1 MFYVFHLMAVNCS
14 NRIKKKIENQSFC
27 LVHLHFTF
35 LYNVFLLPIV
45 FTIPFFGFTFSLGF
59 FFICWLKSVFLPTMA
74 FVFYHKFMWLKSR
87 LRQAEKDRQLAQQDN
102 RLFKQEFGDK
112 INSLQLEVEE
122 LSRQR

>member
-1 MFYVFHLMAVNCS
+1 MRVSAW
-14 NRIKKKIENQSFC
+14 
-27 LVHLHFTF
+27 FTYILLCF
-35 LYNVFLLPIV
+35 ELFFLLSIV
-45 FTIPFFGFTFSLGF
+45 FTILFFWLYLFTG
-59 FFICWLKSVFLPTMA
+59 FFICWLNSVFLPTMA

-87 LRQAEKDRQLAQQDN
+87 LRQAEKERQQALQDN